1 MANYKLDQ
9 MSVNEIKVYVA
20 ELEAK
25 IKVYETVIA
34 NSNFRAILNRPYD
47 EDKPK
52 YTRSYKGKKPYKS
65 QDGATLK
72 GINVIDPAIETIDNT
87 EE

>member
-1 MANYKLDQ
+1 MAFVNLDK

-25 IKVYETVIA
+25 IKVYESVIA
-34 NSNFRAILNRPYD
+34 NSNFRAIVIRPD

-52 YTRSYKGKKPYKS
+52 YTRGYKGKKPYKVEFDKIS
-65 QDGATLK
+65 STDEPTNA
-72 GINVIDPAIETIDNT
+72 

>member
-1 MANYKLDQ
+1 MAYVNLDK

-25 IKVYETVIA
+25 IKVYESVIA
-34 NSNFRAILNRPYD
+34 NSNFRAIVRPD
-47 EDKPK
+47 EDKSK
-52 YTRSYKGKKPYKS
+52 YTRGYKDKKPFKT
-65 QDGATLK
+65 QDGIILK
-72 GINVIDPAIETIDNT
+72 GTNNPTTETT

>member
-1 MANYKLDQ
+1 MGNYKLDQ

-25 IKVYETVIA
+25 IKVYESVIA
-34 NSNFRAILNRPYD
+34 NSNFRAIVIRPD

-52 YTRSYKGKKPYKS
+52 YTRSYKGKKPYKADFDKIS
-65 QDGATLK
+65 STDEPT
-72 GINVIDPAIETIDNT
+72 NV

>member
-1 MANYKLDQ
+1 MAYVNLDK

-25 IKVYETVIA
+25 IKVYESVIA
-34 NSNFRAILNRPYD
+34 NSNFRAIVIRPD

-52 YTRSYKGKKPYKS
+52 YTRSYKGKKPYKVEFDKTTS
-65 QDGATLK
+65 TDEPT
-72 GINVIDPAIETIDNT
+72 NIE
-87 EE
+87 E

>member
-1 MANYKLDQ
+1 MAYVNLDK

-25 IKVYETVIA
+25 IKVYESVIA
-34 NSNFRAILNRPYD
+34 NSNFRTIVIRPNE

-52 YTRSYKGKKPYKS
+52 YSRSYKGKKPYKADFDKTS
-65 QDGATLK
+65 STDEPT
-72 GINVIDPAIETIDNT
+72 NV

>member
-1 MANYKLDQ
+1 MAYVNLDK

-34 NSNFRAILNRPYD
+34 NSNFRAIIARPD

-52 YTRSYKGKKPYKS
+52 YSRPYKGRNGFKTQEGIVTPINSDYTTKP
-65 QDGATLK
+65 
-72 GINVIDPAIETIDNT
+72 ET